1 MQDRGGGWGGEQAE
15 LGGGGGEW
23 EDAMRGQEKE
33 EEEAPCS
40 DEGAEKGEGAVRGW
54 RWQGRCDQ

>member
-1 MQDRGGGWGGEQAE
+1 
-15 LGGGGGEW
+15 
-23 EDAMRGQEKE
+23 MRGQEKE